1 MLDAVTVLSKS
12 PTGIEGLDE
21 IAYGGIPKGRATLVS
36 GGAGSGKTV
45 LGMEFL
51 IHGILDYDEPGV
63 FMAFEE
69 SEKDLAI
76 NVASFGYDLEKLK
89 EEGKLAIDHVYLDR
103 QEIIETG
110 GYDLDGL
117 FIRLGNAIDAI
128 QAKRVVIDSLEVL
141 FATFHN
147 QIIIRSELLRLFR
160 WIKDRGLT
168 AIVTAERGD
177 ARLTRSGLEDFVAD
191 CVISLDH
198 RTQDQISTRRL
209 RIVKYRGSKHEMDE
223 HPFLMGEGGVSVLPI
238 TSAGLNHAAS
248 DERVSSGV
256 ADLDKMLG
264 GKGFFRG
271 SSILVS
277 GTAGCG
283 KSSLAFAFLTAACQ
297 RGEPALYLGF
307 EESPAQSIRNMK
319 SIGIDLQPW
328 VDKGLLQIKTLRAS
342 SLGLEAHL
350 ASIHQAVNEFQPK
363 AIVLDPISVFMSVS
377 DRDPVKS
384 MLVRLVDF
392 LKMRQITT
400 FFSHLSNDPER
411 MHYTEQRVSSIMD
424 TWIQLRDMQTGGS
437 RRVALS
443 VLKSRGMEHS
453 HEMLDFLLSNDGIH
467 LGSNFLHR

>member
-223 HPFLMGEGGVSVLPI
+223 HPFLIGEGGVSVLPI

-256 ADLDKMLG
+256 PDLDKMLG